1 MEQKQQ
7 RTPVKMSVSP
17 WKLTLPGKIL
27 AVCLC
32 ILPFFTRAITL
43 NLPQSVRNAY
53 FLGDAAYSDF
63 EQLCREWFLLAIA
76 AAAVGWFCYEQ
87 ITLRPKRKLPLTRIM
102 TVVFLF
108 LGIYLLLGLLSS
120 VTSDYAGQTWM
131 GIYMLYEGYLA
142 LVGYAVVFAA
152 AWYWIDRK
160 EVLDFTKTCLTVLAI
175 VLGVLALLEHYG
187 MCYYNNFLVQKLG
200 ALPGTVGYGDGVV
213 MTFGNADYFGMYC
226 AMLLPLMTALIARE
240 GTTKRLVAQL
250 IAAVLLAAA
259 LLLSHVMNAIL
270 IGFGLTLIFLVVW
283 AFHTNWKRAVKG
295 GICGAAAAAVVIGGF
310 GFLWSRSGDTF
321 SEKFRHTMIGAEQED
336 TFRLLSVDLSENTVA
351 LHNADTTLEVSA
363 NSSALSPQQL
373 TFTCNG
379 TEIVPQISA
388 DGTCTFAEPE
398 LQHCQVQV
406 QTDRLDFNLGYATPL
421 ETIREADG
429 WVAVGIGKTELKT
442 VPKTCDSE
450 KIQQCY
456 PYLNGRVFVWANT
469 ISVLGDCWLLGHG
482 PATTI
487 FYLNQNDLPAL
498 LNIFSTYVLY
508 NKPHSWYLQIAQDTG
523 IVSLVMILGILVLF
537 LVCGFRKCFGKQEK
551 WDPFRTGLLF
561 SILAYVLMAFL
572 NDSLIY
578 HVPMFWFLLGI
589 GWRQMTV
596 GITEE

>member
-7 RTPVKMSVSP
+7 RTPVKLSVSP

-76 AAAVGWFCYEQ
+76 AAAVVWFCYEQ

-200 ALPGTVGYGDGVV
+200 ALPGIVGYGDGVV

-295 GICGAAAAAVVIGGF
+295 GIC
-310 GFLWSRSGDTF
+310 
-321 SEKFRHTMIGAEQED
+321 
-336 TFRLLSVDLSENTVA
+336 
-351 LHNADTTLEVSA
+351 
-363 NSSALSPQQL
+363 SALSPQQL

-456 PYLNGRVFVWANT
+456 PYLYGRVFVWANT

-578 HVPMFWFLLGI
+578 HAPMFWFLLGI

>member
-259 LLLSHVMNAIL
+259 LLQNLVL
-270 IGFGLTLIFLVVW
+270 TTGFGSSMMMRIVRRPADLLPFGGLLTLFVTLTAMITYPLDTLVGTSYLAKLFRPFTLVVVTSLLYVLVYLLLRKSVRLSRRLDHLLPLA
-283 AFHTNWKRAVKG
+283 AFNNIVVGVALILNHQFVTSFGGAVG
-295 GICGAAAAAVVIGGF
+295 FSLGAGAGFVLLAAVLSDGI
-310 GFLWSRSGDTF
+310 RRADHPAMPDA
-321 SEKFRHTMIGAEQED
+321 FRG
-336 TFRLLSVDLSENTVA
+336 LP
-351 LHNADTTLEVSA
+351 
-363 NSSALSPQQL
+363 SALL
-373 TFTCNG
+373 
-379 TEIVPQISA
+379 
-388 DGTCTFAEPE
+388 
-398 LQHCQVQV
+398 
-406 QTDRLDFNLGYATPL
+406 YM
-421 ETIREADG
+421 
-429 WVAVGIGKTELKT
+429 GILA
-442 VPKTCDSE
+442 
-450 KIQQCY
+450 
-456 PYLNGRVFVWANT
+456 LA
-469 ISVLGDCWLLGHG
+469 LLG
-482 PATTI
+482 
-487 FYLNQNDLPAL
+487 
-498 LNIFSTYVLY
+498 FSG
-508 NKPHSWYLQIAQDTG
+508 Q
-523 IVSLVMILGILVLF
+523 
-537 LVCGFRKCFGKQEK
+537 
-551 WDPFRTGLLF
+551 F
-561 SILAYVLMAFL
+561 SFI
-572 NDSLIY
+572 
-578 HVPMFWFLLGI
+578 
-589 GWRQMTV
+589 
-596 GITEE
+596 